1 MKNRDVRM
9 LTQVL
14 VAGILCVLLV
24 GSLPTSAAAESRPGW
39 SKGGSGW
46 SGSGTV
52 FLPGGTHVGS
62 RDGSSNCPGCSW
74 QIIPVCE
81 IEGPEACAILHDC
94 PVGRPFVLVVVTSPG
109 GGSNFAGGQCLNG
122 DPVSAEDLGR
132 MVSQRVRQ
140 AAPVARP
147 GFQPQAAALTALPTN
162 FRSGQPRSIS
172 RSETIAG
179 IPVEFRAT
187 ARWRWAWGDGRA
199 PLVTDEPGGSWPN
212 LSVTH
217 VFRRPG
223 TKKVRLQTLWTAE
236 YTVNGVG
243 PFSVDGGPV
252 EQSTVIPVPV
262 REARSVLIGAQ
273 IS

>member
-1 MKNRDVRM
+1 MRIRE
-9 LTQVL
+9 
-14 VAGILCVLLV
+14 GSILARVLLV
-24 GSLPTSAAAESRPGW
+24 GLLLVIVGAARPTSAAAESRPGW

-62 RDGSSNCPGCSW
+62 RDGASNCPGCSW
-74 QIIPVCE
+74 QIIPICE

-132 MVSQRVRQ
+132 MVAQRVRQ
-140 AAPVARP
+140 EAPGAHP
-147 GFQPQAAALTALPTN
+147 GFQPRSAALTALPTN
-162 FRSGQPRSIS
+162 FRAGQPRSIS

-179 IPVEFRAT
+179 IPVDFHAT
-187 ARWRWAWGDGRA
+187 ARWRWSWGDGRA
-199 PLVTDEPGGSWPN
+199 PLVTDDPGGTWPN

-217 VFRRPG
+217 VYRRPG
-223 TKKVRLQTLWTAE
+223 TKKVTLQTLWHAE
-236 YTVNGVG
+236 YSVNGVG

-252 EQSTVIPVPV
+252 EQSTTFSVPV